1 MTHPDNLPKLSLEE
15 FYELHTDDIRPLNI
29 KIDVDQFKREIEPY
43 RSKFRQWGTKYTEFP
58 RFGASLYNLT
68 GSLDDEVDPSCWPLD
83 QWIKEHPE
91 QFLWD
96 HDFTKP
102 TELMDLPSLSPL
114 KQIQQY
120 MVRSN
125 LLLWNTT
132 GHFKPHVDML
142 PQYIT
147 HFRLWGVTTNDEGY
161 TLKFGDKHIKG
172 FEPGR
177 IYLIDTIKM
186 HEAYATED
194 DVFTFFLAVDIKS
207 KELIEQ
213 LCI

>member
-1 MTHPDNLPKLSLEE
+1 MRADDLPKLTLEE
-15 FYELHTDDIRPLNI
+15 FNELHKDYIIPLDI
-29 KIDVDQFKREIEPY
+29 KINVEDFKNEIDEY

-58 RFGASLYNLT
+58 RFGISLFNLT
-68 GSLDDEVDPSCWPLD
+68 GSLDDDIDPGCWPLD
-83 QWIKEHPE
+83 QWWKEHPDKIY
-91 QFLWD
+91 WD
-96 HDFTKP
+96 HDFDKP
-102 TELMDLPSLSPL
+102 TELMNLPSLEPL
-114 KQIQQY
+114 KILEQY

-125 LLLWNTT
+125 ILLWDTT
-132 GHFKPHVDML
+132 GHFKPHIDMVKE
-142 PQYIT
+142 YIT

-161 TLKFGDKHIKG
+161 TLKYGDHHIKG

-207 KELIEQ
+207 KQLIES

>member
-1 MTHPDNLPKLSLEE
+1 MIHPDNLPKLTLDE
-15 FYELHTDDIRPLNI
+15 FYELHTDEIRPLDI
-29 KIDVDQFKREIEPY
+29 KIDVDQFKHEIEPY

-58 RFGASLYNLT
+58 RYGASLYNLT

-83 QWIKEHPE
+83 
-91 QFLWD
+91 
-96 HDFTKP
+96 
-102 TELMDLPSLSPL
+102 PSLSPL
-114 KQIQQY
+114 KQLEPY

-132 GHFKPHVDML
+132 GHFKPHIDML

-147 HFRLWGVTTNDEGY
+147 HFRLWGVTTNDKGY
-161 TLKFGDKHIKG
+161 TLKYGDKYIKG

-207 KELIEQ
+207 REMIEK